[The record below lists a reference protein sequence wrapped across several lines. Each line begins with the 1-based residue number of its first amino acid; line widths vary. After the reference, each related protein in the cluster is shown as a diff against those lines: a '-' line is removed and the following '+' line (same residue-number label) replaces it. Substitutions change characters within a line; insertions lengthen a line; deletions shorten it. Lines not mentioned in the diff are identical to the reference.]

1 MQWNSKEEPMVK
13 VSADRFTG
21 EQLGITEEVISDTK
35 ARQVCEQLSDN
46 KNYKIALSND
56 QLVIQRFLRD

>member
-1 MQWNSKEEPMVK
+1 MVK